1 MKKLLLTLSTAL
13 LVSCC
18 NVDGTGPSSDDS
30 GESYYP
36 VRVCPIGN
44 TQDCVTYKAKSVN
57 YLDNTKIVVRTLD
70 GHIYDIFLHGWAI
83 TITRK

>member
-13 LVSCC
+13 LVAGCK
-18 NVDGTGPSSDDS
+18 VEGTGQYSDES

-36 VRVCPIGN
+36 VKVCPIGN
-44 TQDCVTYKAKSVN
+44 MSDCVTYKAKSVN
-57 YLDNTKIVVRTLD
+57 YLDNTKIVIRTLD

-83 TITRK
+83 AITRK

>member
-13 LVSCC
+13 LVAGCK
-18 NVDGTGPSSDDS
+18 VEGTGPSSDES

-36 VRVCPIGN
+36 VKVCPIGN
-44 TQDCVTYKAKSVN
+44 MSDCVTYKAKSVN
-57 YLDNTKIVVRTLD
+57 YFDNTKIVVRTLD

-83 TITRK
+83 AITRK